1 MIRTGEYKS
10 KYNSVRYDKGAQSIK
25 DIVNIITEFSPYYK
39 VIVQDAGL
47 NIINIKHLSY
57 DKSLVEVND
66 VVIVDDFG
74 IRVIKKVN
82 IHDISNIKK
91 ERLTPMEIRM
101 RYEKDTGNKIFM
113 SASRKLYDQLNEY
126 SDWLEQKLIDIGF

>member
-10 KYNSVRYDKGAQSIK
+10 KYNSVRYDRGVQSIK
-25 DIVNIITEFSPYYK
+25 DIVSIITEFSPYYK
-39 VIVQDAGL
+39 VIVQNAGL

-74 IRVIKKVN
+74 IRIIKKVSTD
-82 IHDISNIKK
+82 DISNIKK
-91 ERLTPMEIRM
+91 EKLTPILLKMKF
-101 RYEKDTGNKIFM
+101 EKDTGYKIFHL
-113 SASRKLYDQLNEY
+113 SSSTIYNQIHEY
-126 SDWLEQKLIDIGF
+126 INWLEEQIIGF